1 MTAAAS
7 LQGLRVL
14 VTRPAA
20 QAQALCELLEA
31 RGAVPLRLP
40 LQAIEPVRQPALAA
54 RSLRQAQAADAWIF
68 TSANAVQHAHAL
80 QPGLQP
86 GPWPPA
92 IAIGAAT
99 AAALRRLGHD
109 ADLPDGAYTSEG
121 LLQLP
126 LLQAAA
132 GRRFA
137 VITGVGGRELLAP
150 ALLAR
155 GAQVEVVAVYR
166 RLMLPQDPRA
176 LAAMVSRAEI
186 AIVTS
191 GEALARLFELMPV
204 EQRPLLLRLPLVVP
218 SRRVVEEAVQLGF
231 VPAPLLPEQV
241 TDTAYLHC
249 LELWR
254 R

>member
-68 TSANAVQHAHAL
+68 TSANAVQHAHA
-80 QPGLQP
+80 LQP

-186 AIVTS
+186 AIISS
-191 GEALARLFELMPV
+191 GEALARLFELMPG

-241 TDTAYLHC
+241 TDAAYLRC